1 MREARNKML
10 HSAGFKITDREIQE
24 YMQLMLSI
32 LNDAMFLA
40 HHKDAKA
47 AAEKIQE
54 VRHIYKL
61 QSLVMF

>member
-24 YMQLMLSI
+24 YIQIMLSI
-32 LNDAMFLA
+32 FNDALFLA
-40 HHKDAKA
+40 HDKDAQA

-54 VRHIYKL
+54 VYLIFK
-61 QSLVMF
+61 M